1 MIKIIK
7 LGSGFSSNQCENQ
20 VLIGGVVCPL
30 TSSSST
36 SLTCQLST
44 SNSQLQSN
52 VQYPVEVLVKNF
64 GYALQSST
72 FLITF
77 VPVITSFTPTT
88 GSIVGGTQITINGL
102 GFSSSGYVQFGTIPN
117 YFFYNNDG
125 NNTNITFSSIVINTA
140 SLSNFGIS
148 KDSNYEI
155 KVYSNG
161 QKAVCS
167 VANSCNFTFSSSI
180 TPNIISISPTT
191 ASGSTLMTISGTNFV
206 NDMSLVKVVIGNQQ
220 CPAASATTTQIT
232 CQLNG
237 LNLGSQNVL
246 LNINGLF

>member
-1 MIKIIK
+1 
-7 LGSGFSSNQCENQ
+7 
-20 VLIGGVVCPL
+20 
-30 TSSSST
+30 
-36 SLTCQLST
+36 
-44 SNSQLQSN
+44 
-52 VQYPVEVLVKNF
+52 
-64 GYALQSST
+64 
-72 FLITF
+72 LITF
-77 VPVITSFTPTT
+77 VPVITSFTPTS

-125 NNTNITFSSIVINTA
+125 NKTNITFNSIVINTA

-148 KDSNYEI
+148 KDNNYEI

-167 VANSCNFTFSSSI
+167 VANGCNFAFDSSI
-180 TPNIISISPTT
+180 TPNITSISPTT
-191 ASGSTLMTISGTNFV
+191 VNGSALITITGTNFV
-206 NDMSLVKVVIGNQQ
+206 NDMSLVNVVIGNQQ
-220 CPAASATTTQIT
+220 CVAASATTTEIT

-237 LNLGSQNVL
+237 LNFGSQNVL

>member
-1 MIKIIK
+1 M
-7 LGSGFSSNQCENQ
+7 
-20 VLIGGVVCPL
+20 
-30 TSSSST
+30 TSSSTT
-36 SLTCQLST
+36 SLTCQLSS

-72 FLITF
+72 YLITF
-77 VPVITSFTPTT
+77 VPVITSFTPTS

-125 NNTNITFSSIVINTA
+125 NKTNITFNSIVINTA
-140 SLSNFGIS
+140 SLSYFGIS
-148 KDSNYEI
+148 KDNNYEI

-167 VANSCNFTFSSSI
+167 VANGCKFTFSSII
-180 TPNIISISPTT
+180 TPNINSISPTT
-191 ASGSTLMTISGTNFV
+191 VSGSTLITITGTNFV
-206 NDMSLVKVVIGNQQ
+206 NDMSLVNVVIGNQQ
-220 CPAASATTTQIT
+220 CVAASATTTQIT

-237 LNLGSQNVL
+237 LNFGSQNVL
-246 LNINGLF
+246 LNINGLFYLLFFIFPS

>member
-1 MIKIIK
+1 M
-7 LGSGFSSNQCENQ
+7 
-20 VLIGGVVCPL
+20 
-30 TSSSST
+30 TSSSTT
-36 SLTCQLST
+36 SLTCQLSS

-72 FLITF
+72 YLITF
-77 VPVITSFTPTT
+77 VPVITSFTPTS

-125 NNTNITFSSIVINTA
+125 NKTNITFNSIVINTA

-148 KDSNYEI
+148 TDNNYEI

-167 VANSCNFTFSSSI
+167 VANGCKFTFSSII
-180 TPNIISISPTT
+180 TPNINSISPTT
-191 ASGSTLMTISGTNFV
+191 VGGSTLMTITGTNFV
-206 NDMSLVKVVIGNQQ
+206 NDMSLVNVVIGNQQ
-220 CPAASATTTQIT
+220 CLAASATTTQIT

-237 LNLGSQNVL
+237 LNLGSKNVL